1 MPASEKIVIMD
12 IPNKNLFFFV
22 SKRISE
28 KSLFN
33 FLTNLFFLIEFVMIT
48 VHKAKFALYY
58 IV

>member
-1 MPASEKIVIMD
+1 MPASEKIVTMD

-33 FLTNLFFLIEFVMIT
+33 FLTNLFFFN
-48 VHKAKFALYY
+48 
-58 IV
+58 